1 MGKLDLLIYALGMV
15 EVRRRREKV
24 LGLTLG
30 LLVSLG
36 SPARAVAQTPNDAD
50 TWSSGVP
57 DESIP
62 PEAPAAPVPASPVEE
77 PPVEPPPAELPAL
90 PPAKLPAPHAQ
101 PPMLGE
107 PRFPVTFD
115 SDATSL
121 SIRGPGFDKPLTCSA
136 TCTFALWEG
145 TYWLEIE
152 ASGRRHTVPV
162 TVTEP
167 ERVVIEKPNAAARG
181 LGVAGIIVGGSM
193 LSVAGFVGY
202 AYLVSC
208 GNGAPDAGSAQCN
221 STEESLPYWLVTAG
235 VGAVVSVVGI
245 GLFVSNRK
253 PSVEVTPVLGNRAR
267 REPGTFVGLAPVGR
281 STLPGFSLQTSF

>member
-1 MGKLDLLIYALGMV
+1 LGKLELLIYALGMV
-15 EVRRRREKV
+15 EVRRRREKLLALP
-24 LGLTLG
+24 LGLI
-30 LLVSLG
+30 VSLG
-36 SPARAVAQTPNDAD
+36 SPAHALAQPPNDAG
-50 TWSSGVP
+50 TSSWGVP

-62 PEAPAAPVPASPVEE
+62 PKVPAAPVPGSPVEE
-77 PPVEPPPAELPAL
+77 PPVEPPPTELPAL
-90 PPAKLPAPHAQ
+90 PPAKLPSPHARQ
-101 PPMLGE
+101 PMLGE
-107 PRFPVTFD
+107 PRYPVTFD

-121 SIRGPGFDKPLTCSA
+121 SIRGPGFDKPLTCSG

-202 AYLVSC
+202 AYVVTC
-208 GNGAPDAGSAQCN
+208 GSGAPDAGSAQCN
-221 STEESLPYWLVTAG
+221 STEKSLPYWLVTGG
-235 VGAVVSVVGI
+235 VGAVVTVVGI

-253 PSVEVTPVLGNRAR
+253 PSVEIEPVLGNRAR
-267 REPGTFVGLAPVGR
+267 REPGTFVGLAPVGG
-281 STLPGFSLQTSF
+281 STLPGFSLQASF